1 MADLGLLLIRLV
13 VGLSFAA
20 HGSQKLFG
28 WFGGYGISGT
38 GGFMESI
45 GIKPGKLMA
54 ALSGLGEF
62 AGGLLLAAG
71 LFTPYAGLLL
81 ALIMLVAAA
90 KVHVA
95 KGFFA
100 QSGGYELNLVYIA
113 AAVGLALTGPG
124 QYTLL
129 SLFK

>member
-1 MADLGLLLIRLV
+1 MADLGLLLIRLI
-13 VGLSFAA
+13 VGLSMAA

-38 GGFMESI
+38 GGFLESI

-54 ALSGLGEF
+54 ALAGLGEF
-62 AGGLLLAAG
+62 ASGLLLAAG
-71 LFTPYAGLLL
+71 LFTPYAGVLL
-81 ALIMLVAAA
+81 ALIMLVAAL

-100 QSGGYELNLVYIA
+100 QNGGYELTLLYA
-113 AAVGLALTGPG
+113 TAGVGLALIGPG
-124 QYTLL
+124 SYTLL
-129 SLFK
+129 SLVK

>member
-13 VGLSFAA
+13 VGLSMAA

-38 GGFMESI
+38 GGFFQSI
-45 GIKPGKLMA
+45 GIKPGKPMA
-54 ALSGLGEF
+54 ALAGLGEF
-62 AGGLLLAAG
+62 ASGLLLAAG
-71 LFTPYAGLLL
+71 LFTPYAGVLL
-81 ALIMLVAAA
+81 ALIMLVATL

-100 QSGGYELNLVYIA
+100 QNGGYELTLLYA
-113 AAVGLALTGPG
+113 AAGVGLALIGPG
-124 QYTLL
+124 SYTLL
-129 SLFK
+129 SLIK

>member
-62 AGGLLLAAG
+62 VGGLLLAAG
-71 LFTPYAGLLL
+71 LFTPYAGAVL
-81 ALIMLVAAA
+81 AVIMLVAAL
-90 KVHVA
+90 KVHAA

-100 QSGGYELNLVYIA
+100 QNGGYELTLLYA
-113 AAVGLALTGPG
+113 AVAVGLALIGPG